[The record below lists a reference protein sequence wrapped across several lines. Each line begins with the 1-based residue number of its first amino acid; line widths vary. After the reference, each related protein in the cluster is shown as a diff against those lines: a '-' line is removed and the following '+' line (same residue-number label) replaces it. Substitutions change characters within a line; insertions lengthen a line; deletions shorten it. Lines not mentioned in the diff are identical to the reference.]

1 MFKIIKTS
9 TYKDMVKKIE
19 DLEWKDYEAHN
30 HVKHCDDTI
39 KKLKLQLH
47 TLTAKK
53 LPIKKSK
60 NK

>member
-9 TYKDMVKKIE
+9 TYNKLHSEIKSLRRIIE
-19 DLEWKDYEAHN
+19 SQGDQIVEAH
-30 HVKHCDDTI
+30 
-39 KKLKLQLH
+39 KKLHHQ
-47 TLTAKK
+47 TAKK